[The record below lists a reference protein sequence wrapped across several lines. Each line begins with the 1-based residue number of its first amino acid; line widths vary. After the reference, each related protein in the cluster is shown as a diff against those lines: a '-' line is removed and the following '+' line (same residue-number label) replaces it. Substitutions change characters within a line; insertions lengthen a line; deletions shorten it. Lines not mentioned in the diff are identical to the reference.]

1 MKTEN
6 RKLID
11 EVGAE
16 RAPFFASGPREEE
29 GARQRAG
36 GHHARQGMSWAC
48 LRARG
53 GHMAG
58 QIPTVEN
65 GREMRMKNYVDKCLS
80 VCRCN

>member
-16 RAPFFASGPREEE
+16 RAPFFVSGPREEE

-48 LRARG
+48 LRARRG
-53 GHMAG
+53 PHGWSNTDRG
-58 QIPTVEN
+58 EWKGN
-65 GREMRMKNYVDKCLS
+65 EDEELC
-80 VCRCN
+80 